1 MQSVSKLI
9 QRKKESLEEVMT
21 KIKTNFGG
29 RLFEDPKKYIEV
41 LPPIKKKQCLELLSE
56 VSNINKRIKELGI
69 QGMQVEQ
76 RLVLEEEP
84 YIIIKEKIY
93 PGTTLNIKKRTRKID
108 SEINNAKFYESP
120 DEKVIRYTAA
130 V

>member
-1 MQSVSKLI
+1 TIRIEINL
-9 QRKKESLEEVMT
+9 KKESLEEVMT

-84 YIIIKEKIY
+84 YIIIKEKIF
-93 PGTTLNIKKRTRKID
+93 PGATLNIKKRTRKID
-108 SEINNAKFYESP
+108 SEISNAKFYESP
-120 DEKVIRYTAA
+120 EEKVIRYTAA